1 MDNGFF
7 TPDVEFSSVGQEHRP
22 VERSV
27 DRWARI
33 TAAAATV
40 AVSGVLAFCYS
51 PADLTVANL
60 APAAIRETRLA
71 PKHVPIGEAH
81 LKAAKDYRA
90 RHVEVPS
97 TDADRRIRPY
107 YGI

>member
-1 MDNGFF
+1 MDDGFF

-33 TAAAATV
+33 TATAAAV
-40 AVSGVLAFCYS
+40 AVSGVLSFYHA
-51 PADLTVANL
+51 PADLTVTDL
-60 APAAIRETRLA
+60 APAAIREVRPA
-71 PKHVPIGEAH
+71 PKHVPIGDVH
-81 LKAAKDYRA
+81 RKAAEDYRA

>member
-22 VERSV
+22 AERSV

-33 TAAAATV
+33 TATAAAV
-40 AVSGVLAFCYS
+40 AVSGVLAFYHP
-51 PADLTVANL
+51 PADATVTDL
-60 APAAIRETRLA
+60 APAGIREARRA
-71 PKHVPIGEAH
+71 PKHVPIGDVH
-81 LKAAKDYRA
+81 LKAAEDYRA
-90 RHVEVPS
+90 RHLEAPP
-97 TDADRRIRPY
+97 TDAERRIRPY

>member
-1 MDNGFF
+1 MDEGFF
-7 TPDVEFSSVGQEHRP
+7 TPDVEFSFGDQELHP

-27 DRWARI
+27 GRWATI
-33 TAAAATV
+33 TATAAAV
-40 AVSGVLAFCYS
+40 AVSGVLAFYHP
-51 PADLTVANL
+51 PADLTATDL
-60 APAAIRETRLA
+60 APAVVRAARLA
-71 PKHVPIGEAH
+71 PKHVPIGDVH
-81 LKAAKDYRA
+81 LKAAEDYRA